1 MELQSI
7 IMYTSSELN
16 RKIMGIQSQQH
27 SRISVD
33 EIEVGMELQD
43 VFNANGK
50 LLLSSLKITDPE
62 QIESLKHQGVQFA
75 YIAPSAESTAVP
87 PAPAASAPDEEQQQQ
102 RERAYYKE
110 LTKAKEVHQATLEA
124 ARNTLHDVRFGK
136 PVGIEA
142 ITLAAEDMVSSIM
155 RNPDALVSLAQIKG
169 YDEYTYVH
177 SVNVG
182 ILITSLVHSM
192 NYSEE
197 QLLEAGVG
205 GLLHDIGKMRVP
217 EHILN
222 KPGKYTPEEFSIMKR
237 HPENG
242 LTILKN
248 AHAISD
254 FSRLVIIEHHERF
267 NGKGYPKGLHESTI
281 HEIGLIAAVSDVYDA
296 MTTDRI
302 YRPAWTPQRTL
313 AMIFQGCDIEYS
325 RRIVELFTKNLGIYP
340 VGSFVRLAT
349 REMGVVIR
357 VDKGSILT
365 PDVLILFDEKSERL
379 EKPKE
384 YNLLELQKSENGD
397 RYRIEISLNPNDFN
411 VRISD
416 FISANPFY

>member
-1 MELQSI
+1 MSDPLQSH
-7 IMYTSSELN
+7 L
-16 RKIMGIQSQQH
+16 K
-27 SRISVD
+27 ISVD

-43 VFNANGK
+43 VFTTDGK
-50 LLLSSLKITDPE
+50 LLLSSMIITSQD
-62 QIESLKHQGVQFA
+62 QIESLRRKGVTFA
-75 YIAPSAESTAVP
+75 YIKPTDTASPPEISASVNSEADQTL
-87 PAPAASAPDEEQQQQ
+87 Q
-102 RERAYYKE
+102 REKAYYQE
-110 LTKAKEVHQATLEA
+110 LSKAKEVHQATLEA
-124 ARNTLHDVRFGK
+124 ARNTLHDARFGK
-136 PVGIEA
+136 PVAIEA
-142 ITLAAEDMVSSIM
+142 ITTAAEEMVSSIM

-197 QLLEAGVG
+197 QLLEAGIG

-222 KPGKYTPEEFSIMKR
+222 KPGKYTNEEFSIMKR

-242 LTILKN
+242 LAILKN
-248 AHAISD
+248 SNSISD
-254 FSRLVIIEHHERF
+254 FSKLVLIEHHERY
-267 NGKGYPKGLHESTI
+267 NGKGYPKGLNESNI

-313 AMIFQGCDIEYS
+313 AMIFQGCDIDYS

-340 VGSFVRLAT
+340 VGSFVRLASG
-349 REMGVVIR
+349 EMGVVIR

-365 PDVLILFDEKSERL
+365 PDVLILFDGQQQRL
-379 EKPKE
+379 DRPRE
-384 YNLLELQKSENGD
+384 YKLSELQKND
-397 RYRIEISLNPNDFN
+397 PDNRYRIELSLNSNDYN
-411 VRISD
+411 IRISD
-416 FISANPFY
+416 YISANPFN